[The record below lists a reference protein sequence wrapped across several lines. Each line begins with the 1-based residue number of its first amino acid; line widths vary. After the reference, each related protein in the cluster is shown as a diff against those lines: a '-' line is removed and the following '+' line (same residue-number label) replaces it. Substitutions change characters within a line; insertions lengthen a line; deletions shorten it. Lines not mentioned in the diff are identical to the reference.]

1 MIHSGSMVVSII
13 SSKFP
18 PDVLSDESLMCIL
31 AVCGSRIEHMQVGI
45 RSLMYVAKGITCLD
59 GIAKVYSVKFQQS

>member
-1 MIHSGSMVVSII
+1 MIHSGSMVVRLVVSIT

-31 AVCGSRIEHMQVGI
+31 VVCGSRIEHMQVGI
-45 RSLMYVAKGITCLD
+45 RSLMYVAKGITL
-59 GIAKVYSVKFQQS
+59 KV